1 MIVLDTHVWVWW
13 AQGDAKLPRAAAER
27 IELEEASGIGISAI
41 SCWEIAKLVEHDR
54 LALPL
59 PVEEWLTTALSYPGM
74 ELVPISPRIAV
85 ESTQLPGEFH
95 NDPADHR
102 ARAQL
107 CSVDRRLQDSP
118 LSARVDIPD
127 HLTPSR
133 RPYWR
138 ASPRWSK
145 PRYHRDAEK
154 AHNSGLVLTACLLRA
169 RRCRALAARTAAA
182 QPAVGLA

>member
-95 NDPADHR
+95 NDPAD
-102 ARAQL
+102 QL
-107 CSVDRRLQDSP
+107 IVAT
-118 LSARVDIPD
+118 ARV
-127 HLTPSR
+127 L
-133 RPYWR
+133 
-138 ASPRWSK
+138 
-145 PRYHRDAEK
+145 
-154 AHNSGLVLTACLLRA
+154 NCVLLTADSKI
-169 RRCRALAARTAAA
+169 RRYPHVSTF
-182 QPAVGLA
+182 PIT